1 MPFDST
7 ICFLNSND
15 GTGLLA
21 FGEKSRFLPSKSPA
35 LDELQ
40 DYINQKLGTY
50 LFGYLSYDLKDEV
63 ETLSSNNFDGLS
75 FPTLFFWEPEYIIE
89 IKENKYT
96 FIQGEQ
102 SLENTALINEF
113 LSSESKAKSNSFDFK
128 FKERTSKE
136 RYLEQVISLKN
147 SIQRGDIYEVNYC
160 QEYFAEN
167 VKIEYPIAVYNK
179 LNSLT
184 KAPFSSY
191 FHFDNYSLFCGSPER
206 YIKLN
211 NKRLISEP
219 IKGTAPRS
227 KDPIQDLR
235 NKENLETDPKER
247 AENIMIVDL
256 VRNDFSKIAANH
268 SVKVDALCAVHS
280 FENVHQMIS
289 TVSCEITEGTTFTDI
304 IKASFPMGSMTGAP
318 KLKAMELIEESE
330 DFKRGLYSGS
340 LGYINPNGD
349 FDFNVIIRS
358 LLYNQDQQYLS
369 CSVGGAITIQSD
381 PEKEYAECL
390 TKVNRILTGMH
401 E

>member
-15 GTGLLA
+15 GKGLLA
-21 FGEKSRFLPSKSPA
+21 FGEKSRLLAAKSPVI
-35 LDELQ
+35 DELQ
-40 DYINQKLGTY
+40 VYIKEKSGNY
-50 LFGYLSYDLKDEV
+50 LFGYLSYDLKNEI
-63 ETLSSNNFDGLS
+63 EKLSSNNFDGLS
-75 FPTLFFWEPEYIIE
+75 FPTLFFWEPAYVVE
-89 IKENKYT
+89 IKNNKYT
-96 FIQGEQ
+96 YIQGEQ
-102 SLENTALINEF
+102 SKDHLALIDAF
-113 LSSESKAKSNSFDFK
+113 LNPENKVNTSAFDFK
-128 FKERTSKE
+128 FKERTSKK
-136 RYLEQVISLKN
+136 RYLEQVSFLKN
-147 SIQRGDIYEVNYC
+147 AIQRGDIYEVNYC

-167 VKIEYPIAVYNK
+167 VKIDRPISVYNK

-191 FHFDNYSLFCGSPER
+191 FHFDIYSLFCGSPER
-206 YIKLN
+206 YINYK
-211 NKRLISEP
+211 NKKLISEP

-227 KDPIQDLR
+227 KDPIEDLK
-235 NKENLETDPKER
+235 NKENLQTDPKER

-256 VRNDFSKIAANH
+256 VRNDFSKISTNH
-268 SVKVDALCAVHS
+268 SVQVDALCAIHS

-289 TVSCEITEGTTFTDI
+289 TVSCEIKEGTTFTDI

-318 KLKAMELIEESE
+318 KLRAMELIEESE

-340 LGYINPNGD
+340 LGYIKPNGD
-349 FDFNVIIRS
+349 FDFNVVIRS
-358 LLYNQDQQYLS
+358 LLYNQEKQYLS
-369 CSVGGAITIQSD
+369 CAVGGAITSKSD

>member
-1 MPFDST
+1 MKKT
-7 ICFLNSND
+7 ICFLNSNNNCGIFTFGSVACIYD
-15 GTGLLA
+15 SSELALAKLQVFLDQNKGNYIFGCLNYNLKNEIEQIQCKNDDLLR
-21 FGEKSRFLPSKSPA
+21 FPLVHFWIPEFVIKIENGSRHYLKGNKTSESEELLNDFFIQDKKETFLS
-35 LDELQ
+35 E
-40 DYINQKLGTY
+40 II
-50 LFGYLSYDLKDEV
+50 
-63 ETLSSNNFDGLS
+63 S
-75 FPTLFFWEPEYIIE
+75 FSARTN
-89 IKENKYT
+89 KENYLKNVVK
-96 FIQGEQ
+96 IKSLLQQGE
-102 SLENTALINEF
+102 
-113 LSSESKAKSNSFDFK
+113 
-128 FKERTSKE
+128 
-136 RYLEQVISLKN
+136 
-147 SIQRGDIYEVNYC
+147 IYEMNYC

-167 VKIEYPIAVYNK
+167 VKIDQPIAVYNK

-289 TVSCEITEGTTFTDI
+289 TVSCQPMEGTTFTDI

-358 LLYNQDQQYLS
+358 IFYDKNAKTLS
-369 CSVGGAITIQSD
+369 FQVGSAITLDAD
-381 PEKEYAECL
+381 PVKEYEECL
-390 TKVNRILTGMH
+390 LKAESILKALA
-401 E
+401 

>member
-1 MPFDST
+1 MPFDLT

-21 FGEKSRFLPSKSPA
+21 FGEKSRLLAAKSPV

-40 DYINQKLGTY
+40 DYIKEKSGNY
-50 LFGYLSYDLKDEV
+50 LFGYLSYDLKNEI
-63 ETLSSNNFDGLS
+63 EKLNSNNFDGLS
-75 FPTLFFWEPEYIIE
+75 FPTLFFWEPAYIVKI
-89 IKENKYT
+89 INNKYT
-96 FIQGEQ
+96 YIQGEQ
-102 SLENTALINEF
+102 SDDHLTLIDAF
-113 LSSESKAKSNSFDFK
+113 LSPENKVNTSAFDFK
-128 FKERTSKE
+128 FKERTSKK
-136 RYLEQVISLKN
+136 RYLEQVNFLKN
-147 SIQRGDIYEVNYC
+147 AIQRGDIYEVNYC

-167 VKIEYPIAVYNK
+167 VKIDRPIAVYNK

-191 FHFDNYSLFCGSPER
+191 FHFDIYSLFCGSPER
-206 YIKLN
+206 YINYK
-211 NKRLISEP
+211 NKVLVSEP
-219 IKGTAPRS
+219 IKGTAPRI
-227 KDPIQDLR
+227 KDPIEDLK
-235 NKENLETDPKER
+235 NKENLQTDPKER

-256 VRNDFSKIAANH
+256 VRNDFSKIATNH
-268 SVKVDALCAVHS
+268 SVNVDALCAIHS

-289 TVSCEITEGTTFTDI
+289 TVSCEIKEGTTFTDI

-318 KLKAMELIEESE
+318 KLRAMELIEESE

-340 LGYINPNGD
+340 LGYIKPNGD

-358 LLYNQDQQYLS
+358 LLYNQEKQYLS
-369 CSVGGAITIQSD
+369 CSVGGAITSKSD